1 MTLDIMMPF
10 YGRFDHFREA
20 VLSVIAQSDP
30 DWRLTIL
37 DDVYPDTAPGE
48 WAAAIEDER
57 VTYLRNETNLRPSR
71 NYNKAVSLASN
82 SFVVIMGCDDVM
94 LPGFVA
100 RAHELISS
108 FPDVDMIQP
117 GVSVIDENGANS
129 RPLADTIKSWLAP
142 HGPKPLS
149 LQVEALAASLLRGN
163 WTYFPSLIWRSS
175 RVASGFRTDLDVVQ
189 DLAKLMEIT
198 FDGGALAVDDTIVFQ
213 YRRHSGSVS
222 AVTGPD
228 GTKFVQERAVFEEC
242 AAACEALGWKRAARV
257 ARRHLSSRLNAL
269 TEVPASLR
277 SGNSA
282 GRVSLIRHVL
292 GRSTRVATRS
302 DARR

>member
-20 VLSVIAQSDP
+20 VSSVLAQSDP

-37 DDVYPDTAPGE
+37 DDVYPDPAPGK

-71 NYNKAVSLASN
+71 NYNKAVSLVN
-82 SFVVIMGCDDVM
+82 NTFVVIMGCDDVM

-100 RAHELISS
+100 RAHELIAR
-108 FPDVDMIQP
+108 FPGVDVIQP
-117 GVSVIDENGANS
+117 GVSVIDENGTNS
-129 RPLADTIKSWLAP
+129 RPLADSVKKWLTP
-142 HGPKPLS
+142 HGSKPVL
-149 LQVEALAASLLRGN
+149 LQGEALAVSLLRGN

-175 RVASGFRTDLDVVQ
+175 RLAAGFRTDLDVVQ
-189 DLAKLMEIT
+189 DLAKLMEIAL
-198 FDGGALAVDDTIVFQ
+198 DGGALAADDAIVFH

-228 GTKFVQERAVFEEC
+228 GSKFAQERTVFEEC
-242 AAACEALGWKRAARV
+242 AASCEVRDWKHAARV
-257 ARRHLSSRLNAL
+257 ARRHLMSRLNAL
-269 TEVPASLR
+269 TELPAALR
-277 SGNSA
+277 FGDTA
-282 GRVSLIRHVL
+282 GRGSLVRHIT
-292 GRSTRVATRS
+292 GRSPAVPSRPGS
-302 DARR
+302 RR